1 MNSSVETKII
11 SGEIQSL
18 EIVGDHP
25 LAKDELGN
33 LKSRIGT
40 IFTSSNTLITVPG
53 VHASQRTIYL
63 ERLNRKR
70 RMIGIDPLTD
80 EEELEEIKSS
90 VDLIMEGEE
99 VLIRPDPRAMEI
111 AFKADELLQELVS
124 KQQIKFLYVFNKDVK
139 DAIKRRGEYWRIS
152 PLPKSPD
159 EMIQMI
165 AASRIGIN
173 GRPIYYY
180 NKLNGAKILT
190 YDEFSRL
197 GALDCEELRKYL
209 MEIKEY
215 CRCFNRLEN
224 PEIEFFM
231 AGKALSCSDLSCH
244 DFAGA
249 KPDQLKKIYGE
260 MKKRFCAVVP
270 VEFRADDIQN
280 VEWRNR
286 IYAAMTQ
293 HRDNPVIGETLPDLS
308 SEFFMQI
315 EWLPGA
321 RIEEGEIIFDSVFD
335 EKTKRPDDQ
344 ELAHLCDEKSRGF
357 IFNFVREYGGLEY
370 VNIGRMI
377 KSLSKR
383 RTPSGRKDV
392 YIAEIKQK
400 ATDRET
406 VLIIRMQ
413 KWGVRERLDAGKGLL
428 DSILES
434 EEYNEYILDRR
445 LGCRQLGM
453 NLPPRVAARK
463 IAETYFG
470 CRREYNGITIWSP
483 YFERDYIYGTATDKT
498 PVHKFKNETFAINYA
513 HLLGGAAAP
522 NMILGRMD
530 VNGKVVFDDG
540 DEVIVEDQNGMPVD
554 LVVADHTSTFT
565 DYQSDLKDF
574 VSDYALPVNSRM
586 EYVSDPREF
595 ANVYLLGFVEKFS
608 RIQQEYRK
616 RKRAFDTL
624 FKSRR
629 RDEGGSF
636 AYRWERVLDR
646 LNKTDPLEL
655 QNLIRKNITLE

>member
-1 MNSSVETKII
+1 MISSVETKII
-11 SGEIQSL
+11 SGETLKL

-25 LAKDELGN
+25 LAKDKQGN

-40 IFTSSNTLITVPG
+40 IFTNSNTLITVPG
-53 VHASQRTIYL
+53 VHATQRILYL

-70 RMIGIDPLTD
+70 RLIGVDSLTK
-80 EEELEEIKSS
+80 EEELAEIKNS

-99 VLIRPDPRAMEI
+99 VLIRPDPDNMEI

-159 EMIQMI
+159 EMVQMI
-165 AASRIGIN
+165 TASRIGIT

-180 NKLNGAKILT
+180 NRIKGTKILT
-190 YDEFSRL
+190 CDEFCRL
-197 GALDCEELRKYL
+197 GALDGDELRKYL
-209 MEIKEY
+209 AEIREY
-215 CRCFNRLEN
+215 GGCRNRLEN

-231 AGKALSCSDLSCH
+231 AGKSLSCSDFADH
-244 DFAGA
+244 DFAA
-249 KPDQLKKIYGE
+249 VKPDRLKKIYE
-260 MKKRFCAVVP
+260 ELKKRFCDAVP
-270 VEFRADDIQN
+270 AEFRNDDLQN

-286 IYAAMTQ
+286 IYAALTEQ
-293 HRDNPVIGETLPDLS
+293 KENLVVEETLADLS

-321 RIEEGEIIFDSVFD
+321 CIDEGEIIFDSLFE
-335 EKTKRPDDQ
+335 EKARKPADP
-344 ELAHLCDEKSRGF
+344 ELPRLCDEKSRGF
-357 IFNFVREYGGLEY
+357 IFNFVREYGNLEY
-370 VNIGRMI
+370 VNIGRMA

-383 RTPSGRKDV
+383 LTSAGRRDV
-392 YIAEIKQK
+392 YIAEIKQRES
-400 ATDRET
+400 DRET

-453 NLPPRVAARK
+453 NLPPRVASRK
-463 IAETYFG
+463 IAERYYG
-470 CRREYNGITIWSP
+470 SRKEHNGITIWSP

-498 PVHKFKNETFAINYA
+498 AKHKLKNETYASNFA

-522 NMILGRMD
+522 NMILGRTD
-530 VNGKVVFDDG
+530 VDGKVVFDDG
-540 DEVIVEDQNGMPVD
+540 DEVIIEDKAGMPAD
-554 LVVADHTSTFT
+554 LIVADHTGTFT

-574 VSDYALPVNSRM
+574 ASVYATPVNRRV
-586 EYVSDPREF
+586 EYVPDPREF
-595 ANVYLLGFVEKFS
+595 ANVYLLGFVERFS

-624 FKSRR
+624 FKGRR

-655 QNLIRKNITLE
+655 QDLIRRNIIIG